1 MRLDKGT
8 VYLKNVRLHAFH
20 GVNQQEQVVGN
31 DFIVNLRASYPL
43 GKAMQSDDVGHALN
57 YTELL
62 EVVKT
67 EMRQPSKLLENV
79 AQRIAEKV
87 FQRFPEVGEL
97 CLDLRKVNPPMGA
110 DCDGAGIELHLIN
123 DKTT

>member
-67 EMRQPSKLLENV
+67 EMGQPSKLLENV

>member
-67 EMRQPSKLLENV
+67 EMGQPSKLLENV
-79 AQRIAEKV
+79 ALRIAEKV

>member
-43 GKAMQSDDVGHALN
+43 EKAMQSDDVDHALN

-67 EMRQPSKLLENV
+67 EMGQPSKLLENV
-79 AQRIAEKV
+79 ALRIAEKV

>member
-43 GKAMQSDDVGHALN
+43 GKAMQSDDVDHALN

>member
-1 MRLDKGT
+1 M
-8 VYLKNVRLHAFH
+8 KNVRLHAFH

-43 GKAMQSDDVGHALN
+43 GKAMQSDDVDHALN

>member
-62 EVVKT
+62 KVVKT

>member
-43 GKAMQSDDVGHALN
+43 GKAMQSDDVDHALN

-67 EMRQPSKLLENV
+67 EMGQPSKLLENV
-79 AQRIAEKV
+79 ALRIAEKV

-123 DKTT
+123 DKTK

>member
-43 GKAMQSDDVGHALN
+43 GKAMQSDDVDHALN

-67 EMRQPSKLLENV
+67 EMGQPSKLLENV

>member
-43 GKAMQSDDVGHALN
+43 GKAMQSDDVGHAFN

-67 EMRQPSKLLENV
+67 EMGQPSKLLENV

>member
-43 GKAMQSDDVGHALN
+43 GKAMQSDDVDHALN

-67 EMRQPSKLLENV
+67 EMGQPSKLLENV
-79 AQRIAEKV
+79 ALRIAEKV

>member
-43 GKAMQSDDVGHALN
+43 GKAMQSDDVDHALN

-67 EMRQPSKLLENV
+67 EMGQPSKLLENV
-79 AQRIAEKV
+79 ALRIAEKV

-110 DCDGAGIELHLIN
+110 DCDGAGIELHLRN